1 MRVLGDA
8 LLEQLP
14 EILKSRVLTLR
25 QSKAIDEIT
34 ELEKKLLEVS
44 KGAKESGIIE
54 KLSVAVRKL
63 DVEAYRELIKRIA
76 DLKRNRVTS
85 GIANSS

>member
-76 DLKRNRVTS
+76 DLKKNRVTS